1 MKTELE
7 EAAEKRIPTSP
18 KVWDLTETRR
28 SDFIAGANYQAERMY
43 SEEEAKKLAFDFY
56 YDMSHKLGVPEY
68 LITENSANV
77 DVWFKQF
84 KKK

>member
-1 MKTELE
+1 MKIELE
-7 EAAEKRIPTSP
+7 EAAKKYTRGVDFRTSN
-18 KVWDLTETRR
+18 DYNA
-28 SDFIAGANYQAERMY
+28 FISGANYQAERMY